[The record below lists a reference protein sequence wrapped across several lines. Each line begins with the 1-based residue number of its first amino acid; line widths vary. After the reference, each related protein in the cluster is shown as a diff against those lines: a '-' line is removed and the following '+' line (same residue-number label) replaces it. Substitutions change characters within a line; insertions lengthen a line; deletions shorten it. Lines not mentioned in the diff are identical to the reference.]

1 MLVTETEGALPPAR
15 RRRRRP
21 RKAVRAQAPVTV
33 SVTVATV
40 IRADSP
46 FDSEVA
52 AEDWLDRLDESD
64 FTGEVLDDAVAT
76 LDRARAAD
84 ATASGRPFGTPTE
97 VGSILAARIGYGEG
111 DQVASGRYLE
121 ALDVDARGGT
131 AAKRR
136 ERLARTG
143 SLARTAAILGDRE
156 QAAACEVLVPR
167 VRLDLATGNEAAA
180 RLAIETAVGATI
192 GELEF
197 ALEDEGHEQD
207 LDQLER
213 LLPTLAEVSARAA
226 QGGGEPADIG
236 LVEEALEL
244 AERVIRRRRILEQ

>member
-64 FTGEVLDDAVAT
+64 FTGEVLDDAVAP

-136 ERLARTG
+136 ER
-143 SLARTAAILGDRE
+143 LARTAAILGDRE